1 MLLYLQTIVS
11 NFTKSEKHYFL
22 QMFSMYRLERMDWQ
36 DQAELLKQQTLTTL
50 SEKDQQVRQL
60 TTMLEEARSSKL
72 RLDHTQRQ
80 VKSSSLIFKY
90 ETLKAA

>member
-22 QMFSMYRLERMDWQ
+22 QMVSMYRLERMDWQ
-36 DQAELLKQQTLTTL
+36 DQAELLKQQTLTTF

-60 TTMLEEARSSKL
+60 TTMLEEATGHQNYGLTIHKDR
-72 RLDHTQRQ
+72 
-80 VKSSSLIFKY
+80 
-90 ETLKAA
+90 